1 MSVLDHPRGSLVRAL
16 VVANFIIIVVIVV
29 IVIIVVIIVV
39 VTWSTAFTG
48 VGSNGGPALSVVPL
62 AATNGSTFVLAE
74 ALVLARL
81 LTVEAI
87 VVIVVIVIIVS
98 RRRWGRRSGRR
109 WGRRWRRW
117 GRRSGR

>member
-29 IVIIVVIIVV
+29 VIVVIVVIVVV

-48 VGSNGGPALSVVPL
+48 VGSTGGPALSVVPL

-87 VVIVVIVIIVS
+87 VVIVIIVS
-98 RRRWGRRSGRR
+98 RRRWGRRSRR
-109 WGRRWRRW
+109 
-117 GRRSGR
+117 